1 MGTMP
6 NSYSTY
12 GKIGFVILLT
22 AILAALKLTDQID
35 WYWWMVLAPIWLAA
49 ILGVVWV
56 ILGPIV
62 ARAHRDKR

>member
-49 ILGVVWV
+49 ALGVV
-56 ILGPIV
+56 ILVLGLILAKV
-62 ARAHRDKR
+62 RGDG